1 MLYTRDGLLES
12 SIVVKRVKCSR
23 YVVRNQKEKEKR
35 SAGNIKQNEEKGVMM
50 QCRAWLRL
58 IKMKAIYLGT

>member
-23 YVVRNQKEKEKR
+23 YVVGNQKEKEKR
-35 SAGNIKQNEEKGVMM
+35 SAGNIKQNEEKA
-50 QCRAWLRL
+50 R
-58 IKMKAIYLGT
+58 